1 MDVDGELFT
10 IASTL
15 FDKYG
20 EVRLWLLDNEY
31 HKGSGVWG
39 RELNEGRLI
48 FVFCVSVDPPYRRQG
63 VASWALQ
70 QLYASEYI
78 DKKDKMLCWPSPIP
92 RPPTDQW
99 VTAFDGIVDFFRK
112 AGYRRVGA
120 TSFFAYSQDPNHPS
134 RKTDR
139 LHDFD
144 PDDTFSNKGPHPRL
158 HYKTPSSM
166 INMHAKDPS
175 SIHLPDPNGFRPVF
189 VAVKS
194 KNLHA
199 LRTLVSLGL
208 SDDDFNSRDNG
219 DHITP
224 LEACNDDMRC
234 SREFS
239 EILSDGWQGHSDIS
253 LRIKATLKRAMG
265 HPMLGTDDDC
275 DKCHGGW
282 LSARTLMRLKVFK
295 TFILGYGCIM
305 KVIAQLLSCFI
316 LPTEPVIRAELQNGQ
331 IDYFEVQAANFY
343 FRKGGR
349 VEYALAAI
357 VDGAEASFVD
367 LQGAARLLSTPSCV
381 NDREF
386 GIVRK
391 NLGLDPQQT
400 WGPYSI
406 MPQPTTWTT
415 DSDDSEEG
423 EDDEEE
429 GDDDGDDGQDE
440 DDEGRDDDDDQDQ

>member
-1 MDVDGELFT
+1 MAYDTADYIIDIEQMV
-10 IASTL
+10 
-15 FDKYG
+15 
-20 EVRLWLLDNEY
+20 
-31 HKGSGVWG
+31 SGVPLDAQSI
-39 RELNEGRLI
+39 ELNPILT
-48 FVFCVSVDPPYRRQG
+48 
-63 VASWALQ
+63 
-70 QLYASEYI
+70 YI
-78 DKKDKMLCWPSPIP
+78 PIP
-92 RPPTDQW
+92 LWPQ
-99 VTAFDGIVDFFRK
+99 
-112 AGYRRVGA
+112 
-120 TSFFAYSQDPNHPS
+120 
-134 RKTDR
+134 
-139 LHDFD
+139 
-144 PDDTFSNKGPHPRL
+144 
-158 HYKTPSSM
+158 
-166 INMHAKDPS
+166 
-175 SIHLPDPNGFRPVF
+175 
-189 VAVKS
+189 
-194 KNLHA
+194 
-199 LRTLVSLGL
+199 
-208 SDDDFNSRDNG
+208 
-219 DHITP
+219 
-224 LEACNDDMRC
+224 
-234 SREFS
+234 
-239 EILSDGWQGHSDIS
+239 
-253 LRIKATLKRAMG
+253 
-265 HPMLGTDDDC
+265 
-275 DKCHGGW
+275 
-282 LSARTLMRLKVFK
+282 VFK

-316 LPTEPVIRAELQNGQ
+316 LPMEPVIRAELQNGQ

-391 NLGLDPQQT
+391 NLGLNPQQT